1 MSGGGRGVKRKRAY
15 WIIESHVRDYVMRD
29 CPQWIVSGFF
39 DVEGFS
45 KAQIAH
51 NVEGES
57 VHLICKV
64 NRSGPL
70 GRATVLLQHD
80 FIPAVDVPDN
90 EARGGPQ

>member
-1 MSGGGRGVKRKRAY
+1 
-15 WIIESHVRDYVMRD
+15 MRNSS
-29 CPQWIVSGFF
+29 QKIVSRPL
-39 DVEGFS
+39 DIEGS
-45 KAQIAH
+45 PKAKIAH
-51 NVEGES
+51 NVKGES

-80 FIPAVDVPDN
+80 LIPSVDVPDN